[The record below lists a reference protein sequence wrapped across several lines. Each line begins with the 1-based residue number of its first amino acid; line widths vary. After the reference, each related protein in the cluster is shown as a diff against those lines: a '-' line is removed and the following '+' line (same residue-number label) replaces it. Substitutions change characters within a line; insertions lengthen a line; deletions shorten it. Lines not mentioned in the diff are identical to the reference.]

1 MYIET
6 LGKSIELELEVFAL
20 SPERKGSFLHLRVSH
35 NIAI

>member
-20 SPERKGSFLHLRVSH
+20 SPERKVPFF
-35 NIAI
+35 I